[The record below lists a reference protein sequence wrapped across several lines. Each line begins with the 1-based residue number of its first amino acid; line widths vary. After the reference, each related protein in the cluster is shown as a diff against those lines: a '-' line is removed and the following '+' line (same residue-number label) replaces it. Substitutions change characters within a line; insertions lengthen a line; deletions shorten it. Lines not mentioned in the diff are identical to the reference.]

1 MDVCSAYLPPTFF
14 LLLSPPSCIQFQPPP
29 HLCISAHTVVLCG
42 LDWSLCLCGHNAYFM
57 AFLSGLAG
65 WITMHPQWVLC
76 TIRPGFNWLEK
87 QHLNIICKGGW
98 HTRLYTDRQGNLVFF
113 LLHISTVFIST
124 YVHCICKTFAKPF
137 FSSLI
142 CSPTVWESPTSLKVV
157 DRDASYLWKEHITP
171 TQPLHS
177 HH

>member
-42 LDWSLCLCGHNAYFM
+42 LETLSSLCLCGHNAYFM

-65 WITMHPQWVLC
+65 RTTMHPRWVLC
-76 TIRPGFNWLEK
+76 TIRPGFTWLKK
-87 QHLNIICKGGW
+87 QLCNIIHKGGW
-98 HTRLYTDRQGNLVFF
+98 HNQPIWWKTGKCCL
-113 LLHISTVFIST
+113 FIT
-124 YVHCICKTFAKPF
+124 YSYCVYWYIFKIFAQPPF
-137 FSSLI
+137 PLI
-142 CSPTVWESPTSLKVV
+142 CSPTVWESPTPLKVV
-157 DRDASYLWKEHITP
+157 DGDASYLWKEHITP